1 MNNEVKGVV
10 KMHGRILGVCL
21 WCLSVWLFLGCYCS
35 AQHMNAKDGPCQEPA
50 SGAKETACF
59 YAAFKKSDAQLNQL
73 YRRVQT
79 VVDGDEL
86 TKLKVAQ
93 RLWIQF
99 RDANCSAEHELY
111 LGDSAASMVK
121 FACLEAVTRHRT
133 EELNVMYGWRLEKWS
148 K

>member
-1 MNNEVKGVV
+1 MQRKA
-10 KMHGRILGVCL
+10 LGVCL
-21 WCLSVWLFLGCYCS
+21 WCLSVWLFSDSYCS

-50 SGAKETACF
+50 SGAEETTCF
-59 YAAFKKSDAQLNQL
+59 YDAFNKSDADLNQF

-79 VVDGDEL
+79 VVGGEEL
-86 TKLKVAQ
+86 AKLKVAQ

-99 RDANCSAEHELY
+99 RDANCSAEQELY
-111 LGDSAASMVK
+111 SGGSAASMVK